1 MSDDTPVTTYH
12 YPPRVAPQPVTLH
25 GLDAVPLAN
34 ASERTAP
41 RRRTPLEAAAIRALD
56 AWHDWCEADDR
67 GDWPASDDAVAAL
80 FDAMTALS
88 EELG

>member
-1 MSDDTPVTTYH
+1 MTDDDDPVTTYH

-41 RRRTPLEAAAIRALD
+41 RRRTPLEAAAMAAVD
-56 AWHDWCEADDR
+56 AWHDWREAPRTAPEYDR
-67 GDWPASDDAVAAL
+67 AERAL

>member
-1 MSDDTPVTTYH
+1 MTHDDTPVTTYH

-41 RRRTPLEAAAIRALD
+41 RRRTPLEAAAMRAVD
-56 AWHDWCEADDR
+56 AWHDWREDVPLADD
-67 GDWPASDDAVAAL
+67 PTLHAL

>member
-1 MSDDTPVTTYH
+1 MTTPDPVTTYH
-12 YPPRVAPQPVTLH
+12 YPPRVAPQPVTQR

-41 RRRTPLEAAAIRALD
+41 RRRTPLEAAAMRAVD
-56 AWHDWCEADDR
+56 AWHDWREADDEV
-67 GDWPASDDAVAAL
+67 DQAAVRAL

>member
-1 MSDDTPVTTYH
+1 MTTDDTPVTTYH

-41 RRRTPLEAAAIRALD
+41 RRRTPLEAAAMRAVD
-56 AWHDWCEADDR
+56 AWHDWREAD
-67 GDWPASDDAVAAL
+67 AVGGACAAAAL

>member
-1 MSDDTPVTTYH
+1 MTTDGTPVTTYH

-25 GLDAVPLAN
+25 GLDAVAVAN

-41 RRRTPLEAAAIRALD
+41 RRRTPLEAAAMRAVGSWAEWREAPRTAPEYDRAARAL
-56 AWHDWCEADDR
+56 H
-67 GDWPASDDAVAAL
+67 
-80 FDAMTALS
+80 DAMTALS

>member
-1 MSDDTPVTTYH
+1 MTPDPVTTYH

-41 RRRTPLEAAAIRALD
+41 RRRTPLEAAAMRAVD
-56 AWHDWCEADDR
+56 AWHDWREAD
-67 GDWPASDDAVAAL
+67 GEEPEWLAL
-80 FDAMTALS
+80 FEAMTALS

>member
-1 MSDDTPVTTYH
+1 MTHDDIPVTTYH

-41 RRRTPLEAAAIRALD
+41 RRRTPLEAAAMRAVD
-56 AWHDWCEADDR
+56 AWHDWREAGYDDWA
-67 GDWPASDDAVAAL
+67 GADLL

>member
-1 MSDDTPVTTYH
+1 MNDDPVTTYH

-41 RRRTPLEAAAIRALD
+41 RRTVVVERALLVGLLD
-56 AWHDWCEADDR
+56 AWQAWSDCVDD
-67 GDWPASDDAVAAL
+67 GDDAAGLVEFAL
-80 FDAMTALS
+80 LEQTVV
-88 EELG
+88 ELGDAIA

>member
-1 MSDDTPVTTYH
+1 MTHDDTPVTTYH

-41 RRRTPLEAAAIRALD
+41 RRRTPHTPRTPRTPRTRRAT
-56 AWHDWCEADDR
+56 
-67 GDWPASDDAVAAL
+67 S
-80 FDAMTALS
+80 
-88 EELG
+88 